1 MRAKASKLDVKIDS
15 FGLDVDQGRFSPPEA
30 VETALE
36 FGIDLSVNVSR
47 KLRQIDIEKADLIIP
62 MEYNQYERTV
72 AMFPAKK
79 NSIQLLREYAS
90 FPASLFCNIDDPF
103 GWGKK
108 EFIISFTHIQKAIDN
123 LCNDLSGSPPA
134 KQEASVSLRKTN

>member
-1 MRAKASKLDVKIDS
+1 MRAKASQLDVKIDS

-47 KLRQIDIEKADLIIP
+47 KLRQVDIEKADLIIP

-123 LCNDLSGSPPA
+123 LCNDLSESPPP
-134 KQEASVSLRKTN
+134 KQEASVGLWKTH